1 MNVLYIDIDSL
12 RRDHLGCYGYHRDTS
27 PNIDQLAAEGIR
39 FDNVY
44 VSDVPCHPSRTAL
57 WSGRHGFRTGVVN
70 HGGLA
75 CEPFREGRERAW
87 AGTFYEEGWLKQLRD
102 LGLYTATFSSFGE
115 RHGCWHWYAG
125 FNEVHNC
132 GKGGMETADEIIPQA
147 IDWLKRNGERGF
159 FLHVNIWDPHTP
171 YRTPSE
177 WGNPFADAPIAGWI
191 TDDVMRKSWNGFG
204 PHSPQEPTGF
214 SGHNWHANY
223 LERQPASIPDLAAA
237 KTWIDGYDAGVRYA
251 DDYIGHL
258 VAALKELGLYDKT
271 IIVIGADHGENLGE
285 LNVWGDHQT
294 ADEYTCNVPLIIR
307 APDLGGDLRG
317 SVNQGL
323 HYHFDWAATLI
334 DHLGGNVPEVWDG
347 RSFKPAL
354 LEGDEGGREF
364 LVLSQGAW
372 AVQRGVR
379 FRLEGEDW
387 LFLRTWHD
395 GFKDF
400 GPETL
405 FNLTQ
410 DPHETTDLAPA
421 RADVVAHASK
431 LLADWWAEQA
441 ALSDHD
447 VDPLMTVLREGG
459 PYHTRGELP
468 GYLDWLEQTGRG
480 DAAAK
485 LRARHPEK
493 TKGEATLR

>member
-1 MNVLYIDIDSL
+1 M
-12 RRDHLGCYGYHRDTS
+12 
-27 PNIDQLAAEGIR
+27 
-39 FDNVY
+39 
-44 VSDVPCHPSRTAL
+44 
-57 WSGRHGFRTGVVN
+57 
-70 HGGLA
+70 
-75 CEPFREGRERAW
+75 
-87 AGTFYEEGWLKQLRD
+87 
-102 LGLYTATFSSFGE
+102 
-115 RHGCWHWYAG
+115 
-125 FNEVHNC
+125 
-132 GKGGMETADEIIPQA
+132 
-147 IDWLKRNGERGF
+147 
-159 FLHVNIWDPHTP
+159 
-171 YRTPSE
+171 
-177 WGNPFADAPIAGWI
+177 
-191 TDDVMRKSWNGFG
+191 
-204 PHSPQEPTGF
+204 
-214 SGHNWHANY
+214 
-223 LERQPASIPDLAAA
+223 
-237 KTWIDGYDAGVRYA
+237 
-251 DDYIGHL
+251 
-258 VAALKELGLYDKT
+258 
-271 IIVIGADHGENLGE
+271 
-285 LNVWGDHQT
+285 
-294 ADEYTCNVPLIIR
+294 
-307 APDLGGDLRG
+307 
-317 SVNQGL
+317 
-323 HYHFDWAATLI
+323 
-334 DHLGGNVPEVWDG
+334 
-347 RSFKPAL
+347 
-354 LEGDEGGREF
+354 
-364 LVLSQGAW
+364 
-372 AVQRGVR
+372 QRGVR